1 MNKIK
6 ILKIICSV
14 LAVSA
19 IATTW
24 TWTYT
29 RSQEEID
36 KLTNENSVKQH
47 MLEDK
52 DSDLNIALE
61 NLQASTDKVHEL
73 ETSLTNISKELEEAN
88 VELNDLRNDTYE
100 LAYMGDFKITYY
112 CDERFN
118 HVCGGSGITASGK
131 PTEVGWTV
139 AADWGVLPKGS
150 VIYISGLGFREVQD
164 VGGGVNGDHI
174 DVLVQTHEEALN
186 GGLDYKDVWILVKKA
201 Y

>member
-6 ILKIICSV
+6 ILKIICLV

-24 TWTYT
+24 TWTYIK
-29 RSQEEID
+29 SQEEID

-47 MLEDK
+47 MLDDK

-61 NLQASTDKVHEL
+61 NLQASIDKIHEL
-73 ETSLTNISKELEEAN
+73 ETSLTNMSKELEEAN
-88 VELNDLRNDTYE
+88 IELNDLKNNEYE
-100 LAYMGDFKITYY
+100 LDYMGDFKITYY

-118 HVCGGSGITASGK
+118 HICGGSGVTASGE

-186 GGLDYKDVWILVKKA
+186 SGLDYKDVWILVKKA

>member
-61 NLQASTDKVHEL
+61 NLQASTDKVYEL
-73 ETSLTNISKELEEAN
+73 ETSLTNMSKELEEVN
-88 VELNDLRNDTYE
+88 VELNDLKSDEYE
-100 LAYMGDFKITYY
+100 LVYMGDYKITYY
-112 CDERFN
+112 CDERYSN
-118 HVCGGSGITASGK
+118 HICGGSGITASGK
-131 PTEVGWTV
+131 STEVGWTA
-139 AADWGVLPKGS
+139 AADWNVLPNGS
-150 VIYISGLGFREVQD
+150 IVYICGVGFREIQD
-164 VGGGVNGDHI
+164 KGSAVSNKHI
-174 DVLVQTHEEALN
+174 DVLVEKHQEALELGTSYN
-186 GGLDYKDVWILVKKA
+186 GVWLLIKK